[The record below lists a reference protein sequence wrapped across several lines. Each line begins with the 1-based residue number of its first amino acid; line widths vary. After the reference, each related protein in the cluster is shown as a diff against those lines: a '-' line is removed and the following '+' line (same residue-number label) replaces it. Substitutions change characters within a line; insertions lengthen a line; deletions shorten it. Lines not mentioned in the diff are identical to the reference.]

1 MMRVLL
7 AVCCALLTAWAL
19 VADSQQLPRGRGPG
33 SRDPGSKGG
42 GGSAC
47 PVFPAQCQIN
57 APTFNFG
64 RSVMN
69 STTPPI
75 YGNTLISVTCTRHPQ
90 DRLSVE
96 VGFELW
102 AETVQEPP
110 RQMRDAI
117 GGAFLAYDI
126 YIDPART
133 RLWGSGVAAGT
144 FPLQGGCLLDERNRV
159 CTIAFPLYGKV
170 YGQQDFIRPNPY
182 LGAIVAKLDYFFT
195 ACIP

>member
-1 MMRVLL
+1 
-7 AVCCALLTAWAL
+7 
-19 VADSQQLPRGRGPG
+19 
-33 SRDPGSKGG
+33 
-42 GGSAC
+42 
-47 PVFPAQCQIN
+47 VFPAQCQIN

-75 YGNTLISVTCTRHPQ
+75 YGNAIISVTCTRHPQ

-102 AETVQEPP
+102 AETIQSPP

-117 GGAFLAYDI
+117 GGAYLAYDI

-133 RLWGSGVAAGT
+133 RPWGSEVTGQ
-144 FPLQGGCLLDERNRV
+144 FPLQGGCALDERNRV

-170 YGQQDFIRPNPY
+170 YGQQDLVRPNPY